1 MGKFSGI
8 LICSDVDGT
17 FRCDEVTTKVNG
29 EAVKYFIE
37 NGGMFSFATGR
48 SVPHVQNSEL
58 RNYINAPTINLNGGV
73 VYDYNADKLIWEN
86 RLDFTVGEFLEST
99 EGYIK
104 ESTIMYIYNGI
115 NESDAL
121 VCTIND
127 ITDNIM
133 KMNVIKMYIMF
144 ETKDEAD
151 AFKNFD
157 MTNSCLKDC
166 YISNSWERG
175 LEIDGKNATKGN
187 GLDYI
192 RNYMENIHTTVG
204 VGNYENDIPLIT
216 HADIGVAVG
225 NATDD
230 VKKCADL
237 IVKPCSEF
245 AIKDLIEILEKRVT
259 K

>member
-1 MGKFSGI
+1 
-8 LICSDVDGT
+8 
-17 FRCDEVTTKVNG
+17 
-29 EAVKYFIE
+29 
-37 NGGMFSFATGR
+37 
-48 SVPHVQNSEL
+48 
-58 RNYINAPTINLNGGV
+58 
-73 VYDYNADKLIWEN
+73 
-86 RLDFTVGEFLEST
+86 
-99 EGYIK
+99 
-104 ESTIMYIYNGI
+104 MYIYNGI

-133 KMNVIKMYIMF
+133 KMNAIKKYIMF

-151 AFKNFD
+151 AFKNFA
-157 MTNSCLKDC
+157 MNNSCLKDC

-237 IVKPCSEF
+237 IVKPCDEF